1 MSHVNSRNVTF
12 IVGLLIVAALICTYL
27 IVTQNINET
36 IYTDVRQVNM
46 EED

>member
-12 IVGLLIVAALICTYL
+12 IVGLLIVATLICTYL
-27 IVTQNINET
+27 ILTQSINDT